1 MKKIITTVCLLVTVS
16 QLFAQQDTL
25 FSKELSEVVV
35 TATRTERKLGNVAVP
50 VSIISQQTIRQAGSQ
65 RLNDILGEQA
75 GIFITNGFGAGLQMQ
90 GFNPDY
96 TLILVDGEPVVG
108 RTAGVLDLNRISAGN
123 IKKIEIVKGPSSSLY
138 GSEAMA
144 GVVNIIT
151 DKSAASKLEASLRY
165 GFGNPD
171 KGFVMPFSSS
181 AFQNTEATLQA
192 ATTIHKLGIRF
203 FSNANFADLISI
215 RPYSNDRVPQPVT
228 RLSNQLQLTYPL
240 TIKTNLTVSARMS
253 DDNLKQAFAV
263 SNNGAIT
270 NSYGNEINRDASLNA
285 VIAHKV
291 NARISTS
298 LRLYAIKYL
307 GRQELHFVEKPD
319 SVYLDEFRQRFFRA
333 ENQTDVNWKKSSL
346 TFGAGYAIDEVNS
359 TRYDDL
365 KSRKQNNIFFGYAQQ
380 EWRPFSGLTVIAG
393 LRYDNNKLFDG
404 AISPKFAVNYKIS
417 PRFKINFSAGRGF
430 KAPDFRQLFLNFTN
444 TAAGGYSVF
453 GTIDA
458 QTIIAKLKT
467 EGQISEVTDDYYK
480 LSQLKPEFSTGV
492 NLGGLYTPDDN
503 TSIRLNF
510 FRNDIENLI
519 DSREVATRINGTQ
532 IFSYI
537 NVNKAWT
544 EGGETEIAYRGFK
557 NLQLSTGYQF
567 LLTADKDERKAVREK
582 TIYTRDENGF
592 SRLLKLNEYSGLPNR
607 SRHMSNLKIT
617 WDNKKTF
624 FTTRFIYRSPWA
636 VGDADGN
643 GLYNKQDEFAKGFLQ
658 VNVSGGTMFTNMLR
672 MQAGVDN
679 LFNYQDISNLPNLQG
694 RMIYIGFYY
703 NFIKP

>member
-1 MKKIITTVCLLVTVS
+1 MKKIITAVCLLITASPLV
-16 QLFAQQDTL
+16 AQQDTL

-50 VSIISQQTIRQAGSQ
+50 VSIINQQTIRQAGTQ
-65 RLNDILGEQA
+65 RLKDILQEQS
-75 GIFITNGFGAGLQMQ
+75 GLFITNGFGAGVQMQ

-108 RTAGVLDLNRISAGN
+108 RTAGVLDLNRIAAGN

-151 DKSAASKLEASLRY
+151 DKSAATKLEAGIRY

-171 KGFVMPFSSS
+171 KGFVLPFSSS
-181 AFQNTEATLQA
+181 AFQNTEASLQA
-192 ATTIHKLGIRF
+192 ATTLNKLGIRF
-203 FSNANFADLISI
+203 FSNANFADLVST
-215 RPYSNDRVPQPVT
+215 RPFSNDRVPQPVT
-228 RLSNQLQLTYPL
+228 RLTNQLQLSYPL
-240 TIKTNLTVSARMS
+240 SKKTNFTLSARMS
-253 DDNLKQAFAV
+253 DDKLKQAFAV

-270 NSYGNEINRDASLNA
+270 NSFGTEVNRDASLNA

-291 NARISTS
+291 NDRISTS
-298 LRLYAIKYL
+298 LRLYTIHYL

-319 SVYLDEFRQRFFRA
+319 STYLDEFRQRFYRA
-333 ENQTDVNWKKSSL
+333 ENQTDINWKKATL
-346 TFGAGYAIDEVNS
+346 TFGAGYAVDEVNS

-365 KSRKQNNIFFGYAQQ
+365 KSRKQNNIFFAFAQH
-380 EWRPFSGLTVIAG
+380 EWRPVSGLTIIAG
-393 LRYDNNKLFDG
+393 LRYDDNKLFD
-404 AISPKFAVNYKIS
+404 AAVSPKFAINYKFS
-417 PRFKINFSAGRGF
+417 PRFKLNFSAGRGF

-453 GTIDA
+453 GAIDA
-458 QTIIAKLKT
+458 RTIISKLNA
-467 EGQISEVTDDYYK
+467 EGQIAEIGEDYYK
-480 LSQLKPEFSTGV
+480 LNQLKPEYSTGV

-503 TSIRLNF
+503 TSIRLNL

-519 DSREVATRINGTQ
+519 DAREVATRINGTQ

-567 LLTADKDERKAVREK
+567 LLTADKDERKAVQEK

-592 SRLLKLNEYSGLPNR
+592 SRLLKVSEYAGLPNR
-607 SRHMSNLKIT
+607 SRHMANFKIT

-643 GLYNKQDEFAKGFLQ
+643 GVYNKQDEFANGFLQ
-658 VNVSGGTMFTNMLR
+658 VNISGGTKLGNMLR
-672 MQAGVDN
+672 MQAGIDN
-679 LFNYQDISNLPNLQG
+679 LFNYQDITNLPNLQG